1 MSDPT
6 ELLLI
11 ACAEATFWYYLER
24 LRREPARG

>member
-11 ACAEATFWYYLER
+11 ACAEATFGITWK
-24 LRREPARG
+24 G